1 MGELANYTI
10 DQVAG
15 ALALTLGSVGGLC
28 LILFK
33 SRKKRLAETSGARR
47 RRQLKLKNSLL
58 KPEAKIKKEKEN
70 EKKLLKDYNNP
81 KRKDPLANLTGPK
94 KDEVKKDEP
103 LLPSPMVPSPEPE
116 PQPQPQ
122 AVINP

>member
-33 SRKKRLAETSGARR
+33 SRCQRISICWGVWSCDRKVSEEDQEEVKKDEV
-47 RRQLKLKNSLL
+47 
-58 KPEAKIKKEKEN
+58 
-70 EKKLLKDYNNP
+70 
-81 KRKDPLANLTGPK
+81 K

>member
-33 SRKKRLAETSGARR
+33 SRCQRIY
-47 RRQLKLKNSLL
+47 LL
-58 KPEAKIKKEKEN
+58 
-70 EKKLLKDYNNP
+70 
-81 KRKDPLANLTGPK
+81 GC
-94 KDEVKKDEP
+94 
-103 LLPSPMVPSPEPE
+103 MVLR
-116 PQPQPQ
+116 
-122 AVINP
+122 

>member
-33 SRKKRLAETSGARR
+33 SRFVQDDEDKT
-47 RRQLKLKNSLL
+47 
-58 KPEAKIKKEKEN
+58 KPADNAN
-70 EKKLLKDYNNP
+70 EVALVNQ
-81 KRKDPLANLTGPK
+81 
-94 KDEVKKDEP
+94 
-103 LLPSPMVPSPEPE
+103 PEPVILPP
-116 PQPQPQ
+116 PQPNAQVPQIQP
-122 AVINP
+122 